1 MKVVHYSR
9 DWCDVPNNPP
19 ELPIRPFPKLKFSWR
34 QPVDFA
40 RDGLE
45 RLRMKLPV
53 MRGKIDRRIL
63 ANYRIDPTVM
73 SDVLPK
79 PFRPQI
85 VNGFAVGGI
94 CLIRLKEIRPHF
106 FPFRW
111 GVGSENAAHRIAV
124 EWDVNGETRE
134 GVYVPRRDSGSL
146 LNTLVGGRIFP
157 GVHHHASFAVTESND
172 AFSVDMNS
180 DDGKTRVSI
189 RGMVKENFP
198 KTSMFSS
205 LSAASDFFKRGSLGY
220 SVTHVDGKYDGLE
233 LRCRDWRM
241 DTLEIDKIE
250 SSYFDDTSRFPA
262 DSIQFDC
269 ALLMRSIEHEWHGR
283 EYLCCSPAKRT

>member
-1 MKVVHYSR
+1 MDDQPS
-9 DWCDVPNNPP
+9 PP
-19 ELPIRPFPKLKFSWR
+19 ADRYR
-34 QPVDFA
+34 YGHA
-40 RDGLE
+40 G
-45 RLRMKLPV
+45 LRMKLPV
-53 MRGKIDRRIL
+53 VCGKIDRRIL

-79 PFRPQI
+79 PFRPKI

-111 GVGSENAAHRIAV
+111 GIGSENAAHRIAV

-134 GVYVPRRDSGSL
+134 GVYIPRRDTSSL

-157 GVHHHASFAVTESND
+157 GVHHHASFAVKESKD
-172 AFSVDMNS
+172 SLSVDMTS
-180 DDGKTRVSI
+180 DDGETQVSI
-189 RGMVKENFP
+189 RGMVTEDFP
-198 KTSMFSS
+198 KTSVFPS
-205 LSAASDFFKRGSLGY
+205 LSVASDFFKRGSLGY

-233 LRCRDWRM
+233 LRCPDWSM
-241 DTLEIDKIE
+241 ETLKVERVA
-250 SSYFDDTSRFPA
+250 SSYFDDKLRFPA
-262 DSIQFDC
+262 GSIQFDC

-283 EYLCCSPAKRT
+283 EDLCCSTSNKT

>member
-1 MKVVHYSR
+1 MKVVHFSR
-9 DWCDVPNNPP
+9 DWCDVPINPP
-19 ELPIRPFPKLKFSWR
+19 ELPIGPFPKLKFSWR

-40 RDGLE
+40 RYGLE

-94 CLIRLKEIRPHF
+94 CLIRLKEIRPDF

-124 EWDVNGETRE
+124 EWDVNGETRQ

-157 GVHHHASFAVTESND
+157 GVHHHASFAVTELND

-189 RGMVKENFP
+189 RGMVTENFP

-233 LRCRDWRM
+233 LRCRDWWM

-283 EYLCCSPAKRT
+283 ENLCCSPAKMP

>member
-19 ELPIRPFPKLKFSWR
+19 ELPIRPFPKLKLSWR

-53 MRGKIDRRIL
+53 TRGKIDRRIL

-134 GVYVPRRDSGSL
+134 GVYIP
-146 LNTLVGGRIFP
+146 
-157 GVHHHASFAVTESND
+157 
-172 AFSVDMNS
+172 
-180 DDGKTRVSI
+180 
-189 RGMVKENFP
+189 RGMVTENFP

-283 EYLCCSPAKRT
+283 ENLCCSPAKRT